1 MATVVRAC
9 MPLPLP
15 LPTPPAAVASSSA
28 APSTDAQRRSSSARV
43 LVLGGTGRVGGSTAT
58 ALSKLRP
65 DLNIL
70 IAGRNREKGQSLA
83 YKLGGQSEF
92 VQVDIRNA
100 SMLEEALQGVD
111 LVVHAAGPFQRENEC
126 TVLQAAIS
134 TKTAYIDVCDDTD
147 YSWRA
152 KGFHEQAKA
161 CGVPAI
167 TTAGI
172 YPGVSNVMAAELVHA
187 ARSEDAG
194 EPERLRFFYY
204 TAGSGGAGPTIL
216 TTSFLLL
223 AEDVIAY
230 NRGEEIKLKPYSGA
244 LSIDFGKGVRK
255 KDVYLL
261 NLPEVKSA
269 YKILGVPTVSARF
282 GTAPFFWNWGMQ
294 AFANFLP
301 VEFLRDKSK
310 VLKLVETV
318 DPFVRAIDGIAGERV
333 SMRVDLDCSNGRNTI
348 GLFSHRKLS
357 VSVGY
362 AIAAFVL
369 AVLEGSTQPGVWF
382 PEEPEGVAIESRKLL
397 LERASQG
404 TTNFVMNK

>member
-9 MPLPLP
+9 MPLR
-15 LPTPPAAVASSSA
+15 TPPAVASSA
-28 APSTDAQRRSSSARV
+28 APSADAQGRSSSARV

-70 IAGRNREKGQSLA
+70 IAGRNREKGESLA
-83 YKLGGQSEF
+83 SKLGEKSEF

-100 SMLEEALQGVD
+100 NMLEEALQGVD
-111 LVVHAAGPFQRENEC
+111 LVVHAAGPFQREHEC
-126 TVLQAAIS
+126 TVLQAAIA
-134 TKTAYIDVCDDTD
+134 TKTSYIDVCDDTD

-172 YPGVSNVMAAELVHA
+172 IPGVSNVMAAELVHT
-187 ARSEDAG
+187 ARSENDS

-230 NRGEEIKLKPYSGA
+230 NRGKEIKLKPYSGA

-269 YKILGVPTVSARF
+269 YEILGVPTVSARF

-301 VEFLRDKSK
+301 VEYLRDKNK
-310 VLKLVETV
+310 VTKLVEFV

-333 SMRVDLDCSNGRNTI
+333 SIRIDLDCTNGRNTI

-362 AIAAFVL
+362 ATSAFVL

-382 PEEPEGVAIESRKLL
+382 PEEPEGIAIESRKVL

>member
-1 MATVVRAC
+1 MV
-9 MPLPLP
+9 
-15 LPTPPAAVASSSA
+15 
-28 APSTDAQRRSSSARV
+28 
-43 LVLGGTGRVGGSTAT
+43 
-58 ALSKLRP
+58 
-65 DLNIL
+65 
-70 IAGRNREKGQSLA
+70 REKGESLA
-83 YKLGGQSEF
+83 SKLGDESEF
-92 VQVDIRNA
+92 VQVDIRDRN
-100 SMLEEALQGVD
+100 MLEEVLQDVD

-126 TVLQAAIS
+126 TVLQAAIA

-152 KGFHEQAKA
+152 KGFHEQAKD
-161 CGVPAI
+161 CGIPAI

-187 ARSEDAG
+187 ARSENAG

-204 TAGSGGAGPTIL
+204 TAGTGGAGPTIL

-230 NRGEEIKLKPYSGA
+230 NKGEEIKLKPYSGA

-269 YKILGVPTVSARF
+269 YKVLGVPTVSARF

-301 VEFLRDKSK
+301 VEFLRDKNK
-310 VLKLVETV
+310 VLKLVGFV

-333 SMRVDLDCSNGRNTI
+333 SMRVDLDCSNGKNTI

-362 AIAAFVL
+362 ATAAFVL

-382 PEEPEGVAIESRKLL
+382 PEEPEGVAIESRKVL

-404 TTNFVMNK
+404 TTIFVMNKPSWMIETDPKEVGLGIYV